1 MEDRFSFRI
10 FFILGIANLFLAS
23 IFLIG
28 SIVILFMSGP
38 GGAIFL
44 VLMLATINFCQIAFL
59 AGHLY
64 WAMRAVN
71 ERFRNLQESLG
82 RREELPAK

>member
-23 IFLIG
+23 VFLIG
-28 SIVILFMSGP
+28 CIVVLFMGGS

-44 VLMLATINFCQIAFL
+44 VLMLATLNFCQIAFL
-59 AGHLY
+59 AGHLF

-71 ERFRNLQESLG
+71 ERFRHLQDSFG
-82 RREELPAK
+82 QREELSAR